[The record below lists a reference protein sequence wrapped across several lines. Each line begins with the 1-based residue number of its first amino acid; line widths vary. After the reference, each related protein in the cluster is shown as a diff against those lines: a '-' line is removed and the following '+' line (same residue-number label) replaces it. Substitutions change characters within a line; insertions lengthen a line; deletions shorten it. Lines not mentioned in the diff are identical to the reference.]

1 MTACLARHLPAV
13 CMVLLLVPALR
24 AAEKPAARGPQSPPS
39 TGAESEPWLRPDP
52 AALKRWQ
59 EMRFGMFI
67 HWGPV
72 SLTGEE
78 IGWSRGAQTP
88 IEEYDNLYKK
98 FNPTRFNADQWVAV
112 AKAAGMKYM
121 VLTTKHHD
129 GFCLWDTRQTDFNIM
144 HSPFGRDVTKELAE
158 ACRRGGIAFGTY
170 HSVCDWHHPD
180 FPLTSPGGKVKRET
194 SDIAAYRRYLRA
206 QATELITKY
215 GPLLT
220 MWFDVPQEFDRAEGS
235 ENVRLCRGLQP
246 DILVNNRAGGG
257 CGDYGTPEQR
267 VGGFDIERPWET
279 CMTICRQWA
288 WKPDDKMKT
297 LSECLQTLIRTA
309 GGDGN
314 LLFNV
319 GPMPTGEIEPRQ
331 VERLK
336 EMGTWLAQYGRSIYG
351 TRGGPFKPVR
361 HLVSTR
367 KDNTIYLHILA
378 WPEEVLSLPALPARI
393 IRSSV
398 LTGGAAR
405 IKQTDAGIEISV
417 PRSDRREIDTVVA
430 LELDRPAMDIAPIAV
445 ASVGQSLAE
454 GAKVTASNVYQQ
466 SDHYAAAMAV
476 DGDGGTRWA
485 TDAGTGPCWLEVD
498 LGKPETF
505 DRALIDEC
513 VDWGVRVKAFELEC
527 KDGDEWKVFYTGKS
541 IGKQLE
547 VKFEPVTAR
556 FVRLNITEGQGGPT
570 IFEFQLFAPAARK
583 ASR

>member
-1 MTACLARHLPAV
+1 VTACLARHLPAV
-13 CMVLLLVPALR
+13 CMVLLLAPALR

-206 QATELITKY
+206 QVTELITKY

-297 LSECLQTLIRTA
+297 LPECLQTLIRTA

-351 TRGGPFKPVR
+351 TRGGPFKPAR

-378 WPEEVLSLPALPARI
+378 WPEEVLALPALPARI
-393 IRSSV
+393 VRGSV

-417 PRSDRREIDTVVA
+417 PRSDRREIDTVVV

-466 SDHYAAAMAV
+466 SEPLRRR
-476 DGDGGTRWA
+476 DGGRWGRR
-485 TDAGTGPCWLEVD
+485 DA
-498 LGKPETF
+498 LGH
-505 DRALIDEC
+505 R
-513 VDWGVRVKAFELEC
+513 RRHR
-527 KDGDEWKVFYTGKS
+527 
-541 IGKQLE
+541 
-547 VKFEPVTAR
+547 PVLA
-556 FVRLNITEGQGGPT
+556 GGGPRQT
-570 IFEFQLFAPAARK
+570 GDVRPGPDRRVRGLGCARE
-583 ASR
+583 SL